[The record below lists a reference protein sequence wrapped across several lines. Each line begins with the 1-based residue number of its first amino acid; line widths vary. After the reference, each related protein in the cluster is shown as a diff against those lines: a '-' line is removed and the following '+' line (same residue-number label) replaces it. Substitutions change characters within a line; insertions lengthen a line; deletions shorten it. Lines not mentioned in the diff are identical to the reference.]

1 MTITTASLFEL
12 AQLSEAAYADF
23 WDASGG
29 GVLTDPETVKT
40 RLVNLQPDGSYD
52 FSQPKGSASSFFLRI
67 NHAPSPTH

>member
-40 RLVNLQPDGSYD
+40 RLNT
-52 FSQPKGSASSFFLRI
+52 KGVSFEYFFEEQSCRVA
-67 NHAPSPTH
+67 HALD